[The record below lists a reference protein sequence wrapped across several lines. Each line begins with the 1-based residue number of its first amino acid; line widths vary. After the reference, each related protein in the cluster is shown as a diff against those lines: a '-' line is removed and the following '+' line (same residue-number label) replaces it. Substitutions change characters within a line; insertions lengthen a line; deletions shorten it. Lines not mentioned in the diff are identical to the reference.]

1 MVSRLGHKK
10 VLKLAKGFR
19 GRASKIFTA
28 AKGRVE
34 KALQYQYISRRLKK
48 REFRSQWIMQINAG
62 AREYGL
68 SYSTFIHGV
77 QESGVEVD
85 RKILAQVRDS
95 RVTSRAHDHCP
106 PLPGG
111 PLNPTSQTASAG

>member
-106 PLPGG
+106 H
-111 PLNPTSQTASAG
+111 SRRFF